1 MVSVTIRDR
10 EMRPGERAHIRGEMS
25 FGYAETLNPADVE
38 LKTIETVLF
47 TPKFTCSAGSAP
59 GTIVWPAGSIANPG
73 NIGNTA
79 NIGWLD
85 KSGSLEAG
93 SRTAYFDIVGG

>member
-25 FGYAETLNPADVE
+25 FGNQETLYPKDVE

-47 TPKFTCSAGSAP
+47 TSKFASLPGSAV
-59 GTIVWPAGSIANPG
+59 GTMVWPTG
-73 NIGNTA
+73 
-79 NIGWLD
+79 
-85 KSGSLEAG
+85 
-93 SRTAYFDIVGG
+93 